1 MSFGTYESIR
11 KIDTQIKSLGDLV
24 GLDSDLIKEVDDL
37 IEVRKAE
44 GLEVNLREHIKIL
57 GQMEQSTKI

>member
-11 KIDTQIKSLGDLV
+11 KIDTQVKSLGDLV

>member
-11 KIDTQIKSLGDLV
+11 KIDTQVKSLGDLV
-24 GLDSDLIKEVDDL
+24 GLDSDLIKEVDEL